1 MKSGILNEVKCVM
14 KHIVLAGLIAGYLIV
29 TLSGHLQVLASV
41 INSGGEPH
49 QVTSAKK
56 SHPIDSRPVWVY
68 KKHLLPPTKKVEA
81 PTEATLSITPSRPT
95 PAFVIIQAPADS
107 TVNLHFVYLPY
118 RPRDPPSA

>member
-1 MKSGILNEVKCVM
+1 M
-14 KHIVLAGLIAGYLIV
+14 KHIVLAVLLAGYLV
-29 TLSGHLQVLASV
+29 VSLGGHLQILASV

-68 KKHLLPPTKKVEA
+68 KKHLLPSIKKVEG
-81 PTEATLSITPSRPT
+81 PTEATLSIAHSPSS
-95 PAFVIIQAPADS
+95 PAFVILQAPADS
-107 TVNLHFVYLPY
+107 TVNLHSIHPLY